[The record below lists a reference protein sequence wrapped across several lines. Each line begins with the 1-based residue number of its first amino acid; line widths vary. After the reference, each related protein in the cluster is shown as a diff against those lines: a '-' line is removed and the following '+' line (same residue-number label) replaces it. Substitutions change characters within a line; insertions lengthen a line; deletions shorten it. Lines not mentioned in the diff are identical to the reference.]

1 MASWMDLQGLDGSGG
16 SAPTGSSPEREA
28 SVGADPPGGA
38 AGRNAD
44 LLEGLNEPQ
53 RQAVVHAEGP
63 LLILAGPGSGK
74 TRVVTHRIAWL
85 VRERAVRPT
94 EILAITF
101 TNKAAREMRERVER
115 LLPGVTG
122 MWVSTFHSMCAR
134 ILRREIEA
142 LGSWTRDFSIYDTSD
157 RNQLL
162 KSIIK
167 GLNYDS
173 AQYRPAVVGGW
184 ISEWKNTRAD
194 ETPREEGGYDEEV
207 LARVYSKY
215 QESMRAS
222 NALDFDDLLL
232 KVLEL
237 FDHQPGLRD
246 AYASRFRF
254 VMVDEYQ
261 DTNRVQYRL
270 TKHLSSYHGNL
281 AVCGDPD
288 QSIYAWRGADIRNI
302 LDFESDFGA
311 PVVVKLEQNYR
322 STGNILA
329 AADAVIRNNAQR
341 KSKGLFTEQ
350 ADGALLHLAE
360 CGDENDEGRE
370 IALQIR
376 GLRADGIALSEV
388 AIFYRANFMQ
398 RALESQLRL
407 AKVPYAIVG
416 GVEFYARRE
425 VRDLVSHLKLIVNP
439 SDDIAFRRVVN
450 VPKRGVGDKGL
461 ETLAGW
467 AADRRLPLSQAARS
481 SEALEGVRGRAKKGI
496 AAFAA
501 LLESLEPY
509 RESSASE
516 ALEALLSH
524 MEYEAW
530 MAELDEGNR
539 DDREANV
546 EELRT
551 YAGEYDRLYPDGHL
565 RGFLEDISLVSEVDG
580 LDESADRVRLMT
592 LHAAKGLEFPAV
604 FVAGL
609 EEELLP
615 HFRAVSE
622 HAGDEGLEEERR
634 LFYVGMTRA
643 RERLFLS
650 YASYR
655 MHFGQTTARRPS
667 RFLEEIPADLIEGFE
682 PEVDAEDALG
692 VFEAPHAS
700 YGALRVGDR
709 VRHDHFGEGTV
720 ERLLGSGV
728 NARATVRFRGHG
740 NKDLLLQYAK
750 LEVLG

>member
-1 MASWMDLQGLDGSGG
+1 MASWMDLQGLEGSGG
-16 SAPTGSSPEREA
+16 GRPAGSLPEHGP
-28 SVGADPPGGA
+28 SPGGDGA
-38 AGRNAD
+38 VED
-44 LLEGLNEPQ
+44 LLKGLNEPQ
-53 RQAVVHAEGP
+53 REAVTHGEGP

-85 VRERAVRPT
+85 VRQRAVRPT

-101 TNKAAREMRERVER
+101 TNKAAREMRERAER
-115 LLPGVTG
+115 LLPGVAG

-142 LGSWTRDFSIYDTSD
+142 LGAWTRDFSIYDTSD

-162 KSIIK
+162 KSILK
-167 GLNYDS
+167 GLNYDTT
-173 AQYRPAVVGGW
+173 QYRPALLGAW

-194 ETPREEGGYDEEV
+194 ETPGDEGGYDEEV
-207 LARVYSKY
+207 FARVFAKY

-237 FDHQPGLRD
+237 FDHQAGLRD

-311 PVVVKLEQNYR
+311 PVVVRLEQNYR

-329 AADAVIRNNAQR
+329 AADAVICNNSQR
-341 KSKGLFTEQ
+341 KSKGLFTEKE
-350 ADGALLHLAE
+350 DGALLHLVE

-370 IALQIR
+370 IALQVK
-376 GLRADGIALSEV
+376 GLQAEGLSLAQV

-407 AKVPYAIVG
+407 AKVPYVIVG

-425 VRDLVSHLKLIVNP
+425 VRDLVSHLKLLVNP
-439 SDDIAFRRVVN
+439 ADDIAFRRVVN

-467 AADRRLPLSQAARS
+467 AADRRLSLAEAARS
-481 SEALEGVRGRAKKGI
+481 SEALTSVRGRAKKGI
-496 AAFAA
+496 AAFAT
-501 LLESLEPY
+501 LIESLEPY
-509 RESSASE
+509 RDSSAAE

-539 DDREANV
+539 EDREANV
-546 EELRT
+546 EELRS

-580 LDESADRVRLMT
+580 LDDSADRVRLMT
-592 LHAAKGLEFPAV
+592 LHAAKGLEFSAV

-615 HFRAVSE
+615 HFRAVTESE
-622 HAGDEGLEEERR
+622 GDEGLEEERR

-655 MHFGQTTARRPS
+655 MHFGQTTARCPS
-667 RFLEEIPADLIEGFE
+667 RFLEEIPADLIEGCE
-682 PEVDAEDALG
+682 PEAEAADVLG
-692 VFEAPHAS
+692 VFEAPDES
-700 YGALRVGDR
+700 YGTLKVGDR
-709 VRHDHFGEGTV
+709 VRHEHFGDGTV

-728 NARATVRFRGHG
+728 NARATVRFTGHG
-740 NKDLLLQYAK
+740 NKDLLLQYAR
-750 LEVLG
+750 LEVLE